1 MYVRCTWGAGD
12 RWLRGSRCGGH
23 LCGTTHEGGVQVI
36 AGFVAVVAVAIFAVP
51 TSVLGAG
58 FIKAVQ
64 QAQHCEF
71 TMDMD

>member
-1 MYVRCTWGAGD
+1 M
-12 RWLRGSRCGGH
+12 
-23 LCGTTHEGGVQVI
+23 QVI